1 MRRSAI
7 IIVLAVALCPMSLS
21 AQDWPAPDP
30 EILER
35 AKALLA
41 EAPLID
47 GHNDIPTLLFE
58 VFGGDLSKGDIGV
71 HQPRLPADIPRLR
84 EGRVG
89 GQFWVAFVP
98 SSTMQ
103 TGGALREVLAQ
114 IDMIHRLVERYPD
127 LELALTAADIERVHT
142 KGKIAS
148 LIGIEG
154 GHSIESSLAAL
165 RMVHRL
171 GARYMTLTHFGTTD
185 WADAATDFPRHGGL
199 TEFGEDVVREMNRLG
214 MFVDLSHVSP
224 QTMRDALRV
233 SRAPVIFS
241 HSGAQAVSS
250 HVRNVPD
257 DVLRLLAENRGVIMV
272 DFIAGY
278 TAPTPEDWSRTKSS
292 LSENARFAVRQSHEE
307 PSYVARRMA
316 FTEKLHEELDDDKE
330 IAQRLDAWAKENPP
344 PRATVGD
351 VANHIEHI
359 VEVAGIDHV
368 GIGSDLYYEDYM
380 AVGMEDCSKYPL
392 LFAELLKR
400 GHSEEDLKKVAG
412 GNLLR
417 AMREME
423 KAAED
428 LRSRDTNN

>member
-1 MRRSAI
+1 MRHLGITIA
-7 IIVLAVALCPMSLS
+7 LAAVVCITSMS

-30 EILER
+30 VLLER
-35 AKALLA
+35 AKALLE

-58 VFGGDLSKGDIGV
+58 VFDGDLSRGDIGV
-71 HQPRLPADIPRLR
+71 VQPRLPADIPRLR

-98 SSTMQ
+98 SSAMQ
-103 TGGALREVLAQ
+103 TGGALSEVLAQ
-114 IDMIHRLVERYPD
+114 IDMIHRLAQRYPE
-127 LELALTAADIERVHT
+127 LELALTAADIERVHRE
-142 KGKIAS
+142 GKIAS
-148 LIGIEG
+148 LIGVEG

-165 RMVHRL
+165 RMLHRL

-199 TEFGEDVVREMNRLG
+199 TEFGENVVREMNRLG

-224 QTMRDALRV
+224 ETMKDALRV
-233 SRAPVIFS
+233 SRAPAIFS

-278 TAPTPEDWSRTKSS
+278 TAPTPENWSPLRSS
-292 LSENARFAVRQSHEE
+292 LPENVLFALRQSHEE
-307 PSYVARRMA
+307 PSYVARRLA
-316 FTEKLHEELDDDKE
+316 YVEKLHEELDDDKQ
-330 IAQRLDAWAKENPP
+330 IARSLEDWAKENPP

-359 VEVAGIDHV
+359 IEVAGIDHV

-400 GHSEEDLKKVAG
+400 GHSETDLKKVAG

-423 KAAED
+423 QIAED
-428 LRSRDTNN
+428 LK